1 MLAVLLGV
9 TGLVARSLLVT
20 WFRLSRSERPA
31 VANSID
37 MEDRLR
43 KVEAATSSILV
54 DLSGMREKE
63 RFMTRLQAGAAARE
77 AAPRDMENEL
87 SPMVTQNIP
96 AIPRI
101 GFPR

>member
-1 MLAVLLGV
+1 MLAVLIGV
-9 TGLVARSLLVT
+9 TGLVVRSLLVT

-31 VANSID
+31 IATIAD
-37 MEDRLR
+37 METRLR
-43 KVEAATSSILV
+43 KVEAATSSMLV
-54 DLSGMREKE
+54 DLTGMREKE

-96 AIPRI
+96 TIPRT